1 MNINSSGEEAC
12 PFCGCAY
19 DEMRTTPG
27 CLMPGAL
34 IAGGRYVVGGVMAH
48 DDAQAVYVGFDNTTN
63 RRVSIAEILPER
75 LVYRQEDNE
84 HIAPYSQE
92 AANVIGSAIM
102 LLNDDAQK
110 LGAMRS
116 MDGYAHVIDAVAE
129 NGTAYLISEHIDG
142 CSLEDMLLSRGGRI
156 SFGEALEMMKPIFSA
171 VDIINGQGIT
181 HCAIAPDSIRVTN
194 MGKLKLT
201 GCGEAARF
209 ACASESA
216 AGADGKSAYRP
227 REYFNRGEAVNAS
240 TDVYGLAATIYR
252 MITGRAPRRQSGGEI
267 AAPSRLGVRM
277 MKNAENALMNALEAD
292 KSRRPATAREL
303 FLMLSGERESA
314 ARAVSSGARRMS
326 TAAIAAIAAAG
337 AALIAVIAML
347 AAGAFTA
354 KPTHIEYFEEMARQI
369 IREIEI
375 MYSLRGEENIVGYE
389 DHMVL
394 HEPNSLR
401 WEIFIR
407 MELLV
412 PLGTYIRNNAIT
424 PEDVRRLGIEICNA
438 LEACDSYSIIHRDIK
453 EDNVFLNGRGKFKLG
468 DFGVARETAREGL
481 IMSMRGTRAY
491 IAPEVYGGKNYDK
504 TVDYYSL
511 GILLYKLLNRGRYP
525 FLPPAPERFTADDTE
540 TAFLRRINGEKFPPP
555 VDGDEALK
563 DAVMMACEFDPSERF
578 ENAAAMRNALMYH
591 GE

>member
-1 MNINSSGEEAC
+1 MVDQYDPIKRFEPLWGGWYADELIGEGGYGRVYRMVHNSS
-12 PFCGCAY
+12 
-19 DEMRTTPG
+19 
-27 CLMPGAL
+27 
-34 IAGGRYVVGGVMAH
+34 
-48 DDAQAVYVGFDNTTN
+48 
-63 RRVSIAEILPER
+63 
-75 LVYRQEDNE
+75 
-84 HIAPYSQE
+84 
-92 AANVIGSAIM
+92 
-102 LLNDDAQK
+102 
-110 LGAMRS
+110 
-116 MDGYAHVIDAVAE
+116 
-129 NGTAYLISEHIDG
+129 
-142 CSLEDMLLSRGGRI
+142 
-156 SFGEALEMMKPIFSA
+156 
-171 VDIINGQGIT
+171 
-181 HCAIAPDSIRVTN
+181 
-194 MGKLKLT
+194 
-201 GCGEAARF
+201 
-209 ACASESA
+209 
-216 AGADGKSAYRP
+216 
-227 REYFNRGEAVNAS
+227 
-240 TDVYGLAATIYR
+240 
-252 MITGRAPRRQSGGEI
+252 
-267 AAPSRLGVRM
+267 
-277 MKNAENALMNALEAD
+277 
-292 KSRRPATAREL
+292 
-303 FLMLSGERESA
+303 
-314 ARAVSSGARRMS
+314 
-326 TAAIAAIAAAG
+326 
-337 AALIAVIAML
+337 
-347 AAGAFTA
+347 AGAFYSA
-354 KPTHIEYFEEMARQI
+354 CKYISIPKNEYEIANARAMGMDDEALYEYFEEMARQI

-578 ENAAAMRNALMYH
+578 ENAAAMRNALMYR